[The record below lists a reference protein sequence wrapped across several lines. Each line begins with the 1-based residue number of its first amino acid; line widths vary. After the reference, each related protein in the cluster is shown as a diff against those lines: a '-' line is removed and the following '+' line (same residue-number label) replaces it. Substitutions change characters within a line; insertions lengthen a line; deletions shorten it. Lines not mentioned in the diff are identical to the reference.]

1 MKKRILAALLSAVLI
16 AGDLPFTAAAA
27 NNAGV
32 SPVNA
37 EENAFPEDGS
47 EEAVAPLFNEY
58 GEPDVTTEY
67 ENLGANESKYKMAE
81 TYYITGGTMPFFV
94 QGPSYVNG
102 TLIAEFTP
110 AAGGETVKKE
120 LSNYYNYYSVADA
133 GITAGTYK
141 VTLKVGEEVV
151 SENSAVNFSNEG
163 EVLVA
168 VQNPENY
175 EWEASSNIVT
185 SAYDTSDTSL
195 YVYNFTGRDMIDM
208 VFEDGSG
215 YVSDVD
221 EMSEI
226 YGKDPRY
233 ADDDVF
239 KDVYPSDLGLEKG
252 KYKSYAYL
260 KVNSL
265 FPVAG
270 SHTLIANVKGDNGE
284 AVKIDNIAKVTLTDA
299 GIVNSAWNA
308 SDYAQNGK
316 YIYLQLSGTAINP
329 EYLEF
334 SATDK
339 NNAVRKLE
347 FKEGKLF
354 NRTGTSSTSC
364 YYLVKLEKKDWS
376 DNKDVDG
383 IKINIS
389 SKDES
394 KMLVKDNIASIDS
407 SSASVSL
414 YDFAY
419 NGLTN
424 RLEFYV
430 SDIIAAG
437 KDVAVTIYSDSTK
450 KTTIA
455 ECKAKTVEGEDK
467 IIAKLLQPGKETE
480 FIPDKYY
487 DAYLT
492 ATVDGKETNAYVTL
506 TGISSGSSSGAYY
519 SDYIEAWTISEDGK
533 DYNNYWYE
541 YDDASVGKNGKLYV
555 KFQIRDGSSDKR
567 ISSPSKGTLTFKAS
581 TDEAAKVINTKEV
594 KLEKASSKGGYTYY
608 NAAFEIDGKELG
620 EGCYAV
626 CFTVGDITQDDR
638 KLFVTDRLVISYSD
652 LYYNYSA
659 DGDYLSLNVRTVN
672 NVKYADLEISVY
684 DASSS
689 HEKQNW
695 TLKATS
701 DTKDAVT
708 YHSYKISNVKKED
721 VKKYYYVMIT
731 RKGDTESPVAFTYDY
746 KDGASVYALVDYYKT
761 ETEKAYGK
769 EVQVYISGTRVID
782 IDSGSYNRSDNKT
795 YYYGVYHIY
804 VINDAK
810 NVKLTLTACN
820 DTAQKVSFELKDLA
834 KDTSYKN
841 SEGTYYT
848 FGDKVRKAME
858 AANMDITELY
868 DFYLEA
874 DYKDE
879 HYGYRYTSRN
889 IRFSDGKEEVVVE
902 DASAD
907 CIYYDKTQ
915 SYVLYP
921 AGNAKYNQATSYTIN
936 PATQCAKLKKD
947 IKKGFVPAS
956 YTYEAANAKAAAV
969 FSVDTNGTITA
980 KAAGKAKIKITVTG
994 TQKNGKTKTKKY
1006 TMTVNVNTNPEVLFP
1021 KTEAVF
1027 IGDKAGK
1034 GKTVNYSFVDKT
1046 NYKKDKN
1053 ANKRLQYSFVSAADE
1068 ANFASYVAIEGDSSV
1083 NKVYSKLEGK
1093 GKLKLTV
1100 KKAPAAP
1107 VKIRMNVYAFGN
1119 PDVSYPLTIVV
1130 GAKTKDVKKLL
1141 VNKIIGAVSSNDAS
1155 ANDAS
1160 ANEASGN
1167 KAVSENSAVSGNAAV
1182 PAGVTFEKG
1191 TLTIPQGESVS
1202 IVVNKSLTSKDKVGT
1217 EMSNDFVG
1225 FTSANKK
1232 LVFVGA
1238 DGKLVAKNPD
1248 AKKKTA
1254 VTVEY
1259 LGKKTKI
1266 RVIVTAKAGK

>member
-67 ENLGANESKYKMAE
+67 ENLGARTVEYTMAQ

-94 QGPSYVNG
+94 KTSSSVTG
-102 TLIAEFTP
+102 TLTAEFTP
-110 AAGGETVKKE
+110 AAGGETVKKD
-120 LSNYYNYYSVADA
+120 LNKPSYQNYYSVADA

-141 VTLKVGEEVV
+141 VTLKNGDEVV
-151 SENSAVNFSNEG
+151 SENAAVNFSNEG

-185 SAYDTSDTSL
+185 SAYDTSDISL
-195 YVYNFTGRDMIDM
+195 CVYNFTGRDMVDL
-208 VFEDGSG
+208 VFEDASG
-215 YVSDVD
+215 YVSGVD
-221 EMSEI
+221 EMGTLM
-226 YGKDPRY
+226 YDPDPRY
-233 ADDDVF
+233 ANDPVF
-239 KDVYPSDLGLEKG
+239 KDVIVNYLGFDSI
-252 KYKSYAYL
+252 KYKSYARL

-284 AVKIDNIAKVTLTDA
+284 AVKIDNVAKVTLSDA
-299 GIVNSAWNA
+299 GIVNSAYAA
-308 SDYAQNGK
+308 SEYAQNGK

-339 NNAVRKLE
+339 SGAERKLE
-347 FKEGKLF
+347 FIEGRLY
-354 NRTGTSSTSC
+354 GHYATSSTSC
-364 YYLVKLEKKDWS
+364 SYLVKLEKKDWN
-376 DNKDVDG
+376 DNKDIEG

-394 KMLVKDNIASIDS
+394 KVIVKSGSVSLYS

-424 RLEFYV
+424 SLEFYV

-487 DAYLT
+487 NAYLT
-492 ATVDGKETNAYVTL
+492 ATVDGKETNDYVTL
-506 TGISSGSSSGAYY
+506 TGISKSSSSGSYY
-519 SDYIEAWTISEDGK
+519 SDYIDYWWNISEDGK
-533 DYNNYWYE
+533 TYYSEWGTSDS
-541 YDDASVGKNGKLYV
+541 DGAVVGTKGKLYV
-555 KFQIRDGSSDKR
+555 KFQVRDGSSEDTIKA
-567 ISSPSKGTLTFKAS
+567 PSKGTLTIKDGS
-581 TDEAAKVINTKEV
+581 GDDAKTLKTLSVSLK
-594 KLEKASSKGGYTYY
+594 KDASKGGYTYY
-608 NAAFEIDGKELG
+608 NAEFVIEGKDFS
-620 EGCYAV
+620 EGCYFV
-626 CFTVGDITQDDR
+626 DFTVDKYTQESR
-638 KLFVTDRLVISYSD
+638 KLFVTDRLVLES
-652 LYYNYSA
+652 NYIHYCFST
-659 DGDYLSLNVRTVN
+659 DGDYLELTVN
-672 NVKYADLEISVY
+672 TVNLVKDDDLEISVY
-684 DASSS
+684 DAASD

-695 TLKATS
+695 TLKSIGDSKT
-701 DTKDAVT
+701 VRT
-708 YHSYKISNVKKED
+708 YHSYKISNIKKED
-721 VKKYYYVMIT
+721 VRKYYYIKVAKKSDST
-731 RKGDTESPVAFTYDY
+731 TPVAYQY
-746 KDGASVYALVDYYKT
+746 GEIKSEDGYSWGYSYGDLYKT
-761 ETEKAYGK
+761 DTEKAYGK

-782 IDSGSYNRSDNKT
+782 IDSSSYTRSDNKV
-795 YYYGVYHIY
+795 YYDGVYHIY

-820 DTAQKVSFELKDLA
+820 DTAQKVSLELKDLA
-834 KDTSYKN
+834 KDTSYK
-841 SEGTYYT
+841 STEGTYYT

-858 AANMDITELY
+858 GANMDVTELY

-879 HYGYRYTSRN
+879 HYGYRYTSKN

-994 TQKNGKTKTKKY
+994 TQKGKTKTKKY

-1068 ANFASYVAIEGDSSV
+1068 ANFASYVNIEGDSSA

-1130 GAKTKDVKKLL
+1130 GAKTKDIRKL
-1141 VNKIIGAVSSNDAS
+1141 AVSIEGVASDASLNEAS
-1155 ANDAS
+1155 AN
-1160 ANEASGN
+1160 N
-1167 KAVSENSAVSGNAAV
+1167 VVSGNTAL
-1182 PAGVTFEKG
+1182 PSGVTFEKN
-1191 TLTIPQGESVS
+1191 TLTIPQDASVNL
-1202 IVVNKSLTSKDKVGT
+1202 IVKNAATDKALGN
-1217 EMSNDFVG
+1217 ELAG
-1225 FTSANKK
+1225 FSSANKK